1 MQGTLGSMCFLA
13 AASTIAELK
22 PRTLLSKNKQ
32 IIKSPTLRTFGGI
45 KKFDHGMCAFIYF
58 STNLGGGGGGK
69 TWGKYLGH

>member
-22 PRTLLSKNKQ
+22 PRTLLSKNRQ

-45 KKFDHGMCAFIYF
+45 KKFDHGMCVLLFIC
-58 STNLGGGGGGK
+58 L
-69 TWGKYLGH
+69 LI